1 MIAVFD
7 GGHHGSCRWC
17 VLRDVLVNEVPR
29 AFHDHQPYAA
39 IAFAG
44 GWVLVLLGYLN
55 TPEYLDVA
63 HCGNL
68 DGRHAAHCSS
78 TKNSAFPLALP
89 VDLSQLTEKSPF
101 LAADCQKHL
110 N

>member
-1 MIAVFD
+1 MIAVLMGVITAVV
-7 GGHHGSCRWC
+7 GG

-44 GWVLVLLGYLN
+44 GWALVLLGYLN

-63 HCGNL
+63 I
-68 DGRHAAHCSS
+68 AASLMVAMRLIAVRL
-78 TKNSAFPLALP
+78 KI
-89 VDLSQLTEKSPF
+89 QLFRWRF
-101 LAADCQKHL
+101 L
-110 N
+110 